1 MKHLKQA
8 LALLLALLTISL
20 LPAALAEE
28 TETSHAELYDP
39 EALLAAF
46 QQLQA
51 DNVLYADYPLVE
63 SDIDGSDAS
72 MGVLAKY
79 SVANS
84 STALNYVTGRVTV
97 FSDPMAEVLGTPP
110 ERTQF
115 VVSCIDNGENGE
127 WMYFTNMYGEALQ
140 LLTGDDTIQSWL
152 VDQTINYLTAFS
164 EADGHTK
171 YKETYEGDGF
181 TITFSDTIGGFAYS
195 IDVTPAE

>member
-1 MKHLKQA
+1 MKKL
-8 LALLLALLTISL
+8 LALLLALILICA

-28 TETSHAELYDP
+28 TEPPHAELYDP

-51 DNVLYADYPLVE
+51 DNVLYADCPLVE

-97 FSDPMAEVLGTPP
+97 FSDPMAEVRL
-110 ERTQF
+110 
-115 VVSCIDNGENGE
+115 
-127 WMYFTNMYGEALQ
+127 
-140 LLTGDDTIQSWL
+140 
-152 VDQTINYLTAFS
+152 AFLEDRAPVLDMPIAGAFPFRREKMKS
-164 EADGHTK
+164 SSRRWNKQCFFGANNR
-171 YKETYEGDGF
+171 
-181 TITFSDTIGGFAYS
+181 S
-195 IDVTPAE
+195 IV